1 MARLITKKAN
11 KEEAKKLN
19 MRLPDSVLGA
29 LDIKVA
35 GIIEKAAKRAK
46 ANGRK
51 TIKEY
56 DL

>member
-19 MRLPDSVLGA
+19 MRLPDSA
-29 LDIKVA
+29 LDALDVKVA